1 MFTGLIEDLG
11 TLRDIRTGAD
21 QAILTVG
28 TTLPITEFTLG
39 ESIAINGVCLTV
51 TRFAEGAF
59 SADVSPETLDCT
71 TLGRLSA
78 GAKVNL
84 ERALRLSDRLGG
96 HLVTG
101 HVDGLARI
109 VERRQ
114 DGNAWRFSFQGGT
127 ALCSQLVD
135 KGSVAVDGISLT
147 VNQVQDDSFSLAVI
161 PHTLAMTT
169 LQERRVGDEVNI
181 ETDLIGKY
189 VARFLQT
196 GGHRKPQGVTMETL
210 AKHGF
215 L

>member
-1 MFTGLIEDLG
+1 M
-11 TLRDIRTGAD
+11 
-21 QAILTVG
+21 
-28 TTLPITEFTLG
+28 
-39 ESIAINGVCLTV
+39 
-51 TRFAEGAF
+51 
-59 SADVSPETLDCT
+59 
-71 TLGRLSA
+71 
-78 GAKVNL
+78 
-84 ERALRLSDRLGG
+84 RLSDRLGG

-147 VNQVQDDSFSLAVI
+147 VNQVQGDSFSLAVI
-161 PHTLAMTT
+161 PHTFAMTT
-169 LQERRVGDEVNI
+169 LQERKVGDEVNI